1 MKYSLST
8 QEIEQRESEVKVI
21 FRYTANLELA
31 WATGDPVSEEK
42 KNCTT
47 PLENNEILKS
57 ICAHIEGNFLV
68 VMHTQNCSSPDSGKG
83 QVIAHNTTFL
93 TSTVKLCL

>member
-21 FRYTANLELA
+21 FRYIANLELA

-42 KNCTT
+42 KIVQ
-47 PLENNEILKS
+47 P
-57 ICAHIEGNFLV
+57 H
-68 VMHTQNCSSPDSGKG
+68 
-83 QVIAHNTTFL
+83 
-93 TSTVKLCL
+93 